1 MSHPSSKSHIF
12 LQEMPMLVSNPRSPA
27 EHEGQC
33 DHHLLGQ
40 LGGGYVYAAMC
51 MLHLESNLSM
61 LTWIA

>member
-12 LQEMPMLVSNPRSPA
+12 LKEMPMLVSKPRTLA

-40 LGGGYVYAAMC
+40 VDPVNWEVATC
-51 MLHLESNLSM
+51 MLLCVCCILKAIS
-61 LTWIA
+61 AC